1 MLSMSLVT
9 NMLYITWF
17 IRSTRVILCGFLI
30 KMHMGVMEES
40 FKNWVKYLLKLTLLS
55 NTTLRLH
62 GYLNNY
68 VWLNIGIT
76 LVAYFSMYSLFPLDT
91 LSGSKQ
97 GTLKILNQPVV
108 GSIIFM
114 QVRLISFFMI
124 APPGWCFLI
133 DLEYE
138 HIRYICTEFHSFNA
152 AIILGRI
159 LPQIVFLFLNCWN
172 LLHILM
178 EISACDTRHFRYHTC
193 CIVFASLLP
202 LGSLI

>member
-17 IRSTRVILCGFLI
+17 IRSTRVLLCGFLI
-30 KMHMGVMEES
+30 EMHMGVMAES

-97 GTLKILNQPVV
+97 EPLKILNQPVV
-108 GSIIFM
+108 GSIFLM
-114 QVRLISFFMI
+114 QVRLISFLI
-124 APPGWCFLI
+124 IKPPGWCCLI
-133 DLEYE
+133 DLAYGI
-138 HIRYICTEFHSFNA
+138 IRYICTNFHGFNTVT
-152 AIILGRI
+152 
-159 LPQIVFLFLNCWN
+159 IVVDSC
-172 LLHILM
+172 
-178 EISACDTRHFRYHTC
+178 
-193 CIVFASLLP
+193 P
-202 LGSLI
+202 